1 MDKNARLTG
10 MEFDVWHN
18 RPLKPGGLQTSPGGY
33 EVMLG
38 DGRTYGFDF
47 VYSEGSI
54 DEEDPHIAHY
64 YVHELDTTTFPKSV
78 ELTRG
83 ALTDYMFT
91 EFYIDTEGYEDER
104 ILVCPLEETVSFI
117 FEDE

>member
-1 MDKNARLTG
+1 MNKNARLTG

-18 RPLKPGGLQTSPGGY
+18 RPLKPGELQTSPGGY

-38 DGRTYGFDF
+38 DGSKHKFDF
-47 VYSEGSI
+47 VYSEGWV
-54 DEEDPHIAHY
+54 DKEDPQIAHY
-64 YVHELDTTTFPKSV
+64 YVHELDTTAFPESV
-78 ELTRG
+78 ALTCG

-91 EFYIDTEGYEDER
+91 EFYIDTEGYDDEC